1 MNQKPSIK
9 RLYRYRHIQKTFG
22 VQLSQRYFRTIIK
35 ICVKVTVSNFYE
47 KFLLCPKLGSYF
59 LSLFIMFQEIIPEYR
74 NYCVAKKECFEFLR
88 KIRTTLK
95 MRG

>member
-47 KFLLCPKLGSYF
+47 KFF